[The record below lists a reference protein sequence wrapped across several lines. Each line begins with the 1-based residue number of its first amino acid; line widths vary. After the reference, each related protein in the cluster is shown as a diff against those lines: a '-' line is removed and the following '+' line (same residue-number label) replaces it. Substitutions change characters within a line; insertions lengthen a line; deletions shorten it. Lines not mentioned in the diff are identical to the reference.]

1 MAEKNR
7 KLSVWGWIDACTG
20 GSLNNEGEY
29 DEEILARASVMHN
42 ANAFFCLY
50 HFKKRCVS

>member
-29 DEEILARASVMHN
+29 DEEIPARASVMHN
-42 ANAFFCLY
+42 DNAFFCLY
-50 HFKKRCVS
+50 HFKERCVS